1 MEWKTSDRRV
11 HIRRKWK
18 KKSGGKIRML
28 ELVKSSTVFSI
39 TQKGD
44 THFKMSVPVYQLCLS
59 TFQLTSLK
67 NTMSSSVF
75 RMAINYD
82 LTRLLIVATFHF
94 HHYVIKRAVSFIML
108 EFLLLENII
117 FCILIFFF
125 SCFRWSSYF
134 TIYFW
139 LGDFWIFIVSYNTKV
154 LYINF
159 PRFFNLYIFNEK
171 YCPNIGLIW

>member
-94 HHYVIKRAVSFIML
+94 HHYVIKRTVSFIML

-125 SCFRWSSYF
+125 MFPVIELFYDLFLTRGF
-134 TIYFW
+134 LNIYS
-139 LGDFWIFIVSYNTKV
+139 IV
-154 LYINF
+154 
-159 PRFFNLYIFNEK
+159 
-171 YCPNIGLIW
+171 

>member
-1 MEWKTSDRRV
+1 M
-11 HIRRKWK
+11 HIRIIGE
-18 KKSGGKIRML
+18 KSGGKIRMF

-75 RMAINYD
+75 CMVINYD
-82 LTRLLIVATFHF
+82 LTCLLIVATFHF
-94 HHYVIKRAVSFIML
+94 HHYIIKRAVLFIMF

-117 FCILIFFF
+117 FYISIFFF
-125 SCFRWSSYF
+125 FM
-134 TIYFW
+134 
-139 LGDFWIFIVSYNTKV
+139 
-154 LYINF
+154 F
-159 PRFFNLYIFNEK
+159 PTHD
-171 YCPNIGLIW
+171 

>member
-125 SCFRWSSYF
+125 MFPVIELFYDLFLTRGFSNIYSIVYKFSSVF
-134 TIYFW
+134 
-139 LGDFWIFIVSYNTKV
+139 
-154 LYINF
+154 
-159 PRFFNLYIFNEK
+159 
-171 YCPNIGLIW
+171 

>member
-67 NTMSSSVF
+67 NHSVF

-125 SCFRWSSYF
+125 HVS
-134 TIYFW
+134 
-139 LGDFWIFIVSYNTKV
+139 GDRVILRFIFDSG
-154 LYINF
+154 
-159 PRFFNLYIFNEK
+159 IFE
-171 YCPNIGLIW
+171 YL